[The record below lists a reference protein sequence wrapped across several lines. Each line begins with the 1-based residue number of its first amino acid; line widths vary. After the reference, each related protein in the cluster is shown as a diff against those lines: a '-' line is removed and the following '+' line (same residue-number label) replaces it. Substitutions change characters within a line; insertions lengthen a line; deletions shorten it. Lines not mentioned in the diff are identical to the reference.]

1 MTADEGLDRGRAA
14 VASSQVQGVS
24 RDAAHVARAIA
35 SAAARLDVTRL
46 GIAAIWHGLMKFLR
60 LWRMTRTNQ

>member
-1 MTADEGLDRGRAA
+1 VNYDTPNDGRRRAR
-14 VASSQVQGVS
+14 SWPGGS

-35 SAAARLDVTRL
+35 SAAARLDITRL